1 MSRYADI
8 ELVDKSLPPICGYW
22 NAKLVSLEEALKPIE
37 SIIDELNRSIKVAK
51 KYCTYPSEHD
61 LTRDESAA
69 IYLYTM
75 EGGENSFYKILNEAL
90 RSENRPAL
98 RPWFSYLKLLDVAL
112 KKLPIV
118 RGNVWRGVPGDISE
132 KFTKGQVLTWWG
144 ISSCSQDLGVVQG
157 FLDPNGISTLF
168 MIEAINGKDASK
180 YSYYSKEEEVILGL
194 GTELK
199 VKGNKPKDHGGHNIV
214 HLVELNDDNDGDD
227 VNKLPQAIVK
237 MDIQPKISDKGET
250 GK

>member
-1 MSRYADI
+1 MNRYGDI
-8 ELVDKSLPPICGYW
+8 ELGDKSLPPICDYW
-22 NAKLVSLEEALKPIE
+22 NTKLVSLEEALKPIE
-37 SIIDELNRSIKVAK
+37 SIIDELNRSIEVAK

-90 RSENRPAL
+90 RSENRAAL

-118 RGNVWRGVPGDISE
+118 RGNIWRGVPGDISE

-144 ISSCSQDLGVVQG
+144 ISSCSQEMDVVQG
-157 FLDPNGISTLF
+157 FLDPNGSSTLF

-180 YSYYSKEEEVILGL
+180 YSYFSNENEVILGL

-199 VKGNKPKDHGGHNIV
+199 VKGNKLKHHGGLNIV
-214 HLVELNDDNDGDD
+214 HLVELNDDDNDD

-237 MDIQPKISDKGET
+237 MDIQPKTSDKDAT